1 MFQTHRAHYLKATFL
16 ALSISWGLSPQS
28 SAQVRVLTP
37 QEASSAPS
45 FDEDQIRSLSR
56 NASSDI
62 QSPLPTNLEQ
72 EIKQLI
78 LLAKAQH
85 KVPNASAAQQRDA
98 VWQLGLLQLHG
109 LHVPL
114 DPVQAK
120 HSFERAFQLGQP
132 NAPAGLVWCAID
144 GCGGRPDI
152 DQAREYLPALRKVNP
167 GRAAYFEWLIQEDA
181 APISANLPS
190 TAQREHLHS
199 QQRKHQTLMRAV
211 QAGDV
216 IAKMEWGMELAA
228 KGRTDEALEQFRSIS
243 IKSEAAR
250 HNIEVLNNQLG
261 GGKNKLSGNPGQ
273 AGGAWQ
279 TFKQARVYHRGEGV
293 PVNYTEAI
301 RLYKRA
307 SDMGSEAAKR
317 MLALI
322 YSRPTADGA
331 LDVAWMQQ
339 LAYMDVNKDGSTPMN
354 APTAPVSLTRDP
366 SPLYDYIARKWRQ

>member
-1 MFQTHRAHYLKATFL
+1 MAKPSNVESFFIQSVFL
-16 ALSISWGLSPQS
+16 LIGTCVMAPTL
-28 SAQVRVLTP
+28 AQVRVVTP
-37 QEASSAPS
+37 QEAASAPS
-45 FDEDQIRSLSR
+45 IDADQIQNIRR
-56 NASSDI
+56 PFPFEVTASEGV
-62 QSPLPTNLEQ
+62 TRELERLQ
-72 EIKQLI
+72 E
-78 LLAKAQH
+78 LAKAQH
-85 KVPNASAAQQRDA
+85 KVPNASASQQRDA

-114 DPVQAK
+114 NPVQAR
-120 HSFERAFQLGQP
+120 HNFERAFQLGQP

-144 GCGGRPDI
+144 GCGDRPDF
-152 DQAREYLPALRKVNP
+152 DQARQYLPALRKVNP
-167 GRAAYFEWLIQEDA
+167 GRAAYFEWLMQDDV
-181 APISANLPS
+181 APIGANLPS
-190 TAQREHLHS
+190 TAQRESLNT

-216 IAKMEWGMELAA
+216 VAKMEWGMDLAA
-228 KGRTDEALEQFRSIS
+228 KGRIDDALEQFRAIS

-261 GGKNKLSGNPGQ
+261 GNKSKLSGNPGQ

-307 SDMGSEAAKR
+307 SDMGSEPAKR
-317 MLALI
+317 MLALV

-339 LAYMDVNKDGSTPMN
+339 LAYMDVTKDGATPMT
-354 APTAPVSLTRDP
+354 APLAPVSLTRDP
-366 SPLYDYIARKWRQ
+366 TPLYDYIARQWQP